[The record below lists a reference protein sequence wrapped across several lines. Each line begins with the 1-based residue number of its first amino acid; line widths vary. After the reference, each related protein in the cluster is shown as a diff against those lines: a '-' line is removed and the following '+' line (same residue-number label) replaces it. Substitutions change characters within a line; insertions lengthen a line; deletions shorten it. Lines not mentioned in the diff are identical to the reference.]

1 MRIRLQILAVA
12 IVVAIAGSAKLSAQT
27 DAQENTLHAAAKSK
41 VYKFRSV
48 DYPGGTLST
57 VLDYEGGIAVGGT
70 SFGNEPE
77 IGFAYRGTTNGV
89 IAYPGSSSSE
99 ASGVN
104 ASGLI
109 VGGFADQN
117 GVVHGFLYDGK
128 TYATIDPPGSTYTY
142 TLGVNERG
150 VIVGWYSDGS
160 GSQHGFV
167 DTNGKFTQIDYPGSE
182 LTVAGGINAAGEIVG
197 YYSVNYVS
205 HGFLLSNGSFIEIDF
220 PSMPATTVT
229 GINDKG
235 AIAGSY
241 LDFNNVSH
249 GFTLHRWYF
258 HHGRRA
264 RSAADLPEAH
274 QQ

>member
-1 MRIRLQILAVA
+1 MKMRSQILVLAIVA
-12 IVVAIAGSAKLSAQT
+12 IIAGSAALNAQS
-27 DAQENTLHAAAKSK
+27 DRQEKTGRAPAKTK
-41 VYKFRSV
+41 VYKFRSA

-70 SFGNEPE
+70 SFGSEPE
-77 IGFAYRGTTNGV
+77 IGFAYRGTTNSV
-89 IAYPGSSSSE
+89 IAYPGSISSE

-104 ASGLI
+104 ASGHI
-109 VGGFADQN
+109 VGAFADQN

-128 TYATIDPPGSTYTY
+128 TYATIDPPGSTYTC
-142 TLGVNERG
+142 TL
-150 VIVGWYSDGS
+150 
-160 GSQHGFV
+160 
-167 DTNGKFTQIDYPGSE
+167 
-182 LTVAGGINAAGEIVG
+182 GINAAGEIVG

-249 GFTLHRWYF
+249 GFTLIDGTF
-258 HHGRRA
+258 TTV
-264 RSAADLPEAH
+264 DVPEA
-274 QQ
+274 QQTYLKRISNNGNVAGYLQDAYYQLHGIIGE